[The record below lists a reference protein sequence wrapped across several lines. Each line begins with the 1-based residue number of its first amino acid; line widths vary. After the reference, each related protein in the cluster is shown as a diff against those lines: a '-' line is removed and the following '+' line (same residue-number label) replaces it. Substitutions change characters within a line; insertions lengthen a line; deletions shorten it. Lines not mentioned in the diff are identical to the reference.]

1 MIRRPPRSTLFP
13 YTTLFRSRFR
23 DREEADQLTA
33 RAATGA
39 GRPAVD
45 AGRAYRVDE
54 GAVEAAVAR
63 QHDVPA
69 AGGGGGGKK
78 RGPGAAAETRAV
90 PGPRVSPFFP
100 ANFCPPA

>member
-69 AGGGGGGKK
+69 AGGGGGGKDRRAGGA
-78 RGPGAAAETRAV
+78 RGKKALAR
-90 PGPRVSPFFP
+90 PRPFP
-100 ANFCPPA
+100 FCPSNFF

>member
-69 AGGGGGGKK
+69 AGGGGGGKNS
-78 RGPGAAAETRAV
+78 RPGAPPGQKAAAR
-90 PGPRVSPFFP
+90 PRLIPLFPPNFFP
-100 ANFCPPA
+100 